1 VVVAHQHDGTN
12 ADDVAMLV
20 SYLENE
26 SEATDLVIVWHK
38 GRIPKPLLDAVKAAG
53 GRSVDVTPPTKAADR
68 RSWWEEQVA
77 ASGLRLDARA
87 MGLLTEWLG
96 EDVGRFDALANTLR
110 SAFGTTTITADML
123 EPFLGERGDVKPW
136 DLTDAIDAGQTTK
149 ALVVARRMMTAGERH
164 PLQLMAQLHNHFAR
178 VAKLDG
184 PNVSG
189 TADVEALTG
198 AKGFQAEK
206 VLKAYRNLGSAG
218 VRRAFELLSA
228 ADLDLRGGTGLDED
242 VVMDVLVARL
252 SKLVAPV
259 SRRR

>member
-1 VVVAHQHDGTN
+1 
-12 ADDVAMLV
+12 
-20 SYLENE
+20 
-26 SEATDLVIVWHK
+26 
-38 GRIPKPLLDAVKAAG
+38 
-53 GRSVDVTPPTKAADR
+53 
-68 RSWWEEQVA
+68 
-77 ASGLRLDARA
+77 
-87 MGLLTEWLG
+87 MGSLTEWLG
-96 EDVGRFDALANTLR
+96 EDLGRFDALANTLR